1 MKKKLTLVV
10 TCIVLVAAMVIGGTL
25 AYFTDTKKNENT
37 FTIGN
42 VMIKLDEAVVTKN
55 GDKWT
60 ASETDRTTKGNA
72 YEAAYPGAEMPK
84 DPTVHNVG
92 KNAAYIRAKVTM
104 TDALNTLAV
113 MFPAPAAGTNFNDQ
127 YIGYLKQLV
136 GGNFGEGWTCVDI
149 NWGPTNNGSDLEFVF
164 EYDGTLAPEESTN
177 PIFEKI
183 VIPSDFDTRVNN
195 GTAYLQI
202 GEVKLDIVA
211 EAIQAD
217 GFDTWAEAFNAF
229 DGN

>member
-25 AYFTDTKKNENT
+25 AYFTDTKSAENT

-55 GDKWT
+55 GDEWT
-60 ASETDRTTKGNA
+60 ASETERTTVGNA
-72 YEAAYPGAEMPK
+72 YGAAYPGAVMPK

-92 KNAAYIRAKVTM
+92 ENAAYIRAKVTM
-104 TDALNTLAV
+104 TGALNTLAV
-113 MFPAPAAGTNFNDQ
+113 MFPAPAAGTTFNDQ

-136 GGNFGEGWTCVDI
+136 GGDFGEGWTCVDI
-149 NWGPTNNGSDLEFVF
+149 NWGPTVGSDLEFVF
-164 EYDGTLAPEESTN
+164 EYDGTLAPEKSTN

>member
-25 AYFTDTKKNENT
+25 AYFTDTKSAENT

-60 ASETDRTTKGNA
+60 ASETERTTVGNA
-72 YEAAYPGAEMPK
+72 YGAAYPGAEMPK

-92 KNAAYIRAKVTM
+92 ENAAYIRAKVTM

-113 MFPAPAAGTNFNDQ
+113 MFPAPAAGTTFNDQ

-136 GGNFGEGWTCVDI
+136 GNKFGEGWTCVDI
-149 NWGPTNNGSDLEFVF
+149 NGSGNDLEFVF
-164 EYDGTLAPEESTN
+164 EYAGTLAPEESTT
-177 PIFEKI
+177 PIFDKI
-183 VIPSDFDTRVNN
+183 VIPSTFDTRVNN

-217 GFDTWAEAFNAF
+217 GFDTWTEAFNAF